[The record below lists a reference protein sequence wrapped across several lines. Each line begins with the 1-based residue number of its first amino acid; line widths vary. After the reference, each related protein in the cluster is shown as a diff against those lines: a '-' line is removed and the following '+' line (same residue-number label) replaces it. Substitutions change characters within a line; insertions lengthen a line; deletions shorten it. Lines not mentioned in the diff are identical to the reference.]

1 MSGFKKLSNALIS
14 QARGNA
20 RQTPPQSYEVAMSTK
35 SRKTA
40 PTRIAAALVAS
51 LCGVGSLATPALAQ
65 STTAADAVY
74 MAGAERVHVGG
85 LMRETAQRMAV
96 ASCFYDAGIE
106 TAIYAD
112 QITQG
117 IADYDSYLAA
127 LTEGDAGLGINTA
140 EESRKLIST
149 IYSVTSQWDRFK
161 EAAQGRLNGEG
172 PTDGT
177 DYVSRHNLNMM
188 HTSKYLLREIIAEYA
203 IPPAFLQSDAFTLD
217 IVTRQPALANQISK
231 EACGLITDNTV
242 MGSTSRFTKSVD
254 RFDASMGALIN
265 GFEGLGVSA
274 PPTPE
279 VRASLEAIAA
289 DWATLKTLLDQ
300 VVGSND
306 ATLALGIDRQF
317 ADINARLAALIPAY
331 IEASKSGI

>member
-1 MSGFKKLSNALIS
+1 MSGFSKFSNALIS
-14 QARGNA
+14 QMRGHA
-20 RQTPPQSYEVAMSTK
+20 HPTLPQRYEVAMSTK

-40 PTRIAAALVAS
+40 PARIAAVLVAS
-51 LCGVGSLATPALAQ
+51 LCSMASITAPALAQ

-96 ASCFYDAGIE
+96 ASCFLDAGIE
-106 TAIYAD
+106 TATYSG

-117 IADYDSYLAA
+117 VADYDSYLAA
-127 LTEGDAGLGINTA
+127 LTDGDAGLGINTA
-140 EESRKLIST
+140 EEDRKLIST

-161 EAAQGRLNGEG
+161 EASLARLNGEG

-188 HTSKYLLREIIAEYA
+188 HTSKYLLREIIAVYA

-217 IVTRQPALANQISK
+217 IVTRQPALGNQASK
-231 EACGLITDNTV
+231 EACGLITGNTV
-242 MGSTSRFTKSVD
+242 MGSVSRFTKTVD

-265 GFEGLGVSA
+265 GYEGLGVSA

-279 VRASLEAIAA
+279 VRASLEAIAT
-289 DWATLKTLLDQ
+289 DWAALKIDLDQ
-300 VVGSND
+300 VIGSND
-306 ATLALGIDRQF
+306 VTLALGIDRQF
-317 ADINARLAALIPAY
+317 ADINARLSALIPAY
-331 IEASKSGI
+331 IAASKSGI